1 METWGSATTKRKTL
15 EEKMQCLPCPTQVF
29 LGRWLCLVFTD
40 INLGMQRE
48 DKINTLKAYQ
58 KISDYGG
65 KAHKIGDCRHNIS
78 IWLLDRTFNY
88 IFQEDQEIFEG
99 LDPLA
104 SYTNKIHRLSYM
116 SRLSFTQQNIY

>member
-88 IFQEDQEIFEG
+88 IFQEGQEIFEG